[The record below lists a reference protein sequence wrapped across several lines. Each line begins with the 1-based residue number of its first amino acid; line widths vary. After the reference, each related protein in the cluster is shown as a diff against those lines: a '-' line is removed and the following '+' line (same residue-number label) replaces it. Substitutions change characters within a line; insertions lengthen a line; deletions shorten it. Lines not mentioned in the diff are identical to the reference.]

1 MEIKVLGP
9 LMAET
14 GGTSIVPS
22 AGKPRQILALL
33 SVYTNQVVPVPT
45 LMEEIWGGDMPR
57 SALTTLQTYILQLRR
72 LIGKALGPDSPYGAR
87 DVLATRHGG
96 YLLEVQPGA
105 VDVHEYDRLVATAR
119 SEADRGDDTTAAA
132 LYRDAL
138 AMWRGPALVDVRLG
152 PLLEIELVRLEQSRL
167 EVLEQRIDCDLRLGR
182 HMQLLA
188 ELTSL
193 TARHPLHE
201 GLHAQCMVALYRS
214 GRQWQALDVYQNL
227 RRGLADELG
236 LDPSTRLRQLHHAVL
251 AGDPFLDAATSAG
264 RRTLDLFAA

>member
-9 LMAET
+9 LVAET

-33 SVYTNQVVPVPT
+33 SVNANQVMPVPT
-45 LMEEIWGGDMPR
+45 LMEEIWGDGMPR

-72 LIGKALGPDSPYGAR
+72 LIGAALGPDSPYTAR

-96 YLLEVQPGA
+96 YLLDVQPGA
-105 VDVHEYDRLVATAR
+105 VDVHEYDRLVAGGR
-119 SEADRGDDTTAAA
+119 SAADRGDDAGAAA
-132 LYRDAL
+132 LYREAL
-138 AMWRGPALVDVRLG
+138 AVWRGPALVDVRLG
-152 PLLEIELVRLEQSRL
+152 PLLEIELVRLEESRL
-167 EVLEQRIDCDLRLGR
+167 GVLEQRIDADLRLGR

-236 LDPSTRLRQLHHAVL
+236 LDPSVRLRQLHRAVL
-251 AGDPFLDAATSAG
+251 AGDPALDFAADG
-264 RRTLDLFAA
+264 RRSALDLFAA

>member
-9 LMAET
+9 LVAEK

-22 AGKPRQILALL
+22 AAKPRQILALL
-33 SVYTNQVVPVPT
+33 SVYANQVMPVPT
-45 LMEEIWGGDMPR
+45 LMEEIWGTDLPR

-72 LIGKALGPDSPYGAR
+72 LIGTALGPDSPYTAR

-119 SEADRGDDTTAAA
+119 AEAASGDDATAAA

-138 AMWRGPALVDVRLG
+138 GMWRGPALVDVRLG
-152 PLLEIELVRLEQSRL
+152 PRLEIELVRLEESRL
-167 EVLEQRIDCDLRLGR
+167 EVLEQRIDSDLRLGR

-214 GRQWQALDVYQNL
+214 GRQWQALEIYQNL
-227 RRGLADELG
+227 RKGLADELG
-236 LDPSTRLRQLHHAVL
+236 LDPSVRLQQLHRAVL
-251 AGDPFLDAATSAG
+251 AGDPALDSPLGVRRAA
-264 RRTLDLFAA
+264 LDLFAA